1 MSRVCWFLPPLTAEL
16 LMQSKTRITQQS
28 TTKQHDQRQQ
38 EQRKE
43 KWTWEEIL
51 DGKGP
56 WAQPGEYRRPKAEL
70 EAAKAE
76 RRWYEEAARR
86 RGWEPESQTQKF
98 LGGGHTRSVAK
109 PGRIP
114 EPTPRAY
121 RGVRERRTG
130 QTPCYAVKRTVSPVR
145 VLSPVRAIP
154 PCRTGRARLGI
165 EPDVMKPAQR
175 IWSPVRL
182 LGPAYMAPALRMV
195 SPVRQHSPVRA
206 IPPRRTGRATGTIQ
220 PGKVGQARC
229 SRARVLLHGPVY
241 PVPPPSTSPPVAAPR
256 TRLSL
261 RVLSPAAPTCPA
273 LSELSSSPAQP
284 VPIPR
289 TRPTVRLSRAESAV
303 CPTPSALPVC
313 PAPSEPSVCPAPSE
327 PSVCP
332 ALSEPVCPALSE
344 PVCPAAPELPVC
356 PAAPELPVCPAAPE
370 LPVCPAAPELPLSV
384 CHSAASVVWGM
395 RSVTEHGLLCVS
407 IKAHRV
413 SPMETEERWDGTVRS
428 VGHQSDG

>member
-1 MSRVCWFLPPLTAEL
+1 MSSYLAANWSSDPSLLSSSEEEEEL
-16 LMQSKTRITQQS
+16 EFRYRTTHQITRI
-28 TTKQHDQRQQ
+28 KQRGKGQRQQ
-38 EQRKE
+38 PQRSQDS
-43 KWTWEEIL
+43 WTWEEIL

-86 RGWEPESQTQKF
+86 RGWEPESQTQTF

-121 RGVRERRTG
+121 RGVRGRRTG

-175 IWSPVRL
+175 IWPPVRL
-182 LGPAYMAPALRMV
+182 LGPAYMAPALQMV

-220 PGKVGQARC
+220 PGRVGQARC

-289 TRPTVRLSRAESAV
+289 TRLSLRLLPTE
-303 CPTPSALPVC
+303 LPVC
-313 PAPSEPSVCPAPSE
+313 PERSELA
-327 PSVCP
+327 
-332 ALSEPVCPALSE
+332 
-344 PVCPAAPELPVC
+344 VCPAAPELPVC
-356 PAAPELPVCPAAPE
+356 PTPHELPVWTEPAEPSSSQDQPE
-370 LPVCPAAPELPLSV
+370 PSSQDQPEPSSQDQPEPSSQDQPEPSSQDQPEPLPGFDPCLFFMDSVPGCLTVLPALTSSLS
-384 CHSAASVVWGM
+384 A
-395 RSVTEHGLLCVS
+395 TLYLL
-407 IKAHRV
+407 
-413 SPMETEERWDGTVRS
+413 D
-428 VGHQSDG
+428 